1 MDRFDTVVPAPP
13 AATDERSFV
22 SDKTIVANV
31 GAANRARIARGA
43 ATTLSWTM
51 ALASACRRDRTTF
64 AQTAHSAMSGAMT
77 RRRWYSP
84 ELAAVTT
91 PGELD
96 ASSTA
101 RRAFQAQPVA
111 ADTQLASVEKKT
123 SNEALA
129 ALCVA
134 QLTG

>member
-1 MDRFDTVVPAPP
+1 MV
-13 AATDERSFV
+13 
-22 SDKTIVANV
+22 
-31 GAANRARIARGA
+31 
-43 ATTLSWTM
+43 L
-51 ALASACRRDRTTF
+51 
-64 AQTAHSAMSGAMT
+64 
-77 RRRWYSP
+77 P

-123 SNEALA
+123 SKEALA
-129 ALCVA
+129 ALCVT
-134 QLTG
+134 QFTG